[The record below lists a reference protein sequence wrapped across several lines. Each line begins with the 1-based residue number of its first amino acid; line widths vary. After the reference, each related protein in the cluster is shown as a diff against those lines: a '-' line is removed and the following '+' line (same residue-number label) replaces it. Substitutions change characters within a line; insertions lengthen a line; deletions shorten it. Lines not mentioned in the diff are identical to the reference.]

1 MKEPYG
7 EGLASRPDPESC
19 IESSQE
25 AGEALTGEA
34 RAGLLSSERNEFQ
47 VPLLWPHGGGETGR
61 DVKGESQPG
70 LAESET
76 PSKRGRSMDENR
88 EAPGLS
94 AWMAGGPAGEGKP

>member
-70 LAESET
+70 RGGVRDPEQGT
-76 PSKRGRSMDENR
+76 PQWG
-88 EAPGLS
+88 GFTLS
-94 AWMAGGPAGEGKP
+94 NVV